1 MWYTILI
8 DHLCLHWGL
17 CFISYMIDNI
27 ISPKKLPKRTAIPK
41 NILSVVLFNQICVT
55 LPVLYIAADWFPLGY
70 ILDLTNLIKLPTAI
84 LLTEVIFYYVHQA
97 FHTVPFLIKLHAL
110 HHEITGPFTLATF
123 YCHPVEMLAGNLAPF
138 IIAGKLAGLNFQT
151 MRLWHFIAVFNT
163 MISAH
168 GGYQAF
174 NSTHDQH
181 HKNKTHTYGLIGLM
195 DYIHQTDKKNKKGAD

>member
-1 MWYTILI
+1 MHQFYTIST
-8 DHLCLHWGL
+8 DHICLHWGL

-27 ISPKKLPKRTAIPK
+27 IRPKKLSKGTAIPK
-41 NILSVVLFNQICVT
+41 DILYMVIFNQICVT
-55 LPVLYIAADWFPLGY
+55 LPVLYIVADWFPLGH
-70 ILDLTNLIKLPTAI
+70 IIDLTNIIKLSIAI

-97 FHTVPFLIKLHAL
+97 FHKVPFLIRFHAL

-138 IIAGKLAGLNFQT
+138 IIGGWLAGLNFET

-181 HKNKTHTYGLIGLM
+181 HKTKTHTYGLIGLM
-195 DYIHQTDKKNKKGAD
+195 DYIHQTHAPDT